1 MTIPIKPRER
11 TAIIQSLNAG
21 VVPRIGL
28 HHIQVGRTDEVK
40 AVLSDISKIKEDCA
54 TIRFIIGRYGSGKSF
69 FLNLSRTVA
78 LEQKLVVT
86 QADITPDRRLHASNG
101 QARQLYAELM
111 HNMSTKAKPEGG
123 AMVSVVEKWISDL
136 DFTLR
141 EEGKDHTEIT
151 KSIYHNLKPLQDLV
165 SGYDFATVVAKYYEG
180 YNTQNEVLQ
189 SSAIRW
195 LSGEYVTKTEAY
207 HDLGVRTIVNDS
219 TIYDYLKL
227 WGSFVRMAGY
237 SGILINIDE
246 MGVLSHRLNS
256 SQARNANYEMILRIL
271 NDSLQ
276 GNVKNVGFMF
286 AGIDGFL
293 IDKRRGLM
301 SYEALARRLAE
312 NEFAQQGR
320 KDFSGPVIH
329 LENLTPEDTYVLLH
343 NIRNVYASGDSNKYL
358 VPDEGIT
365 EFMSFCAKTIGSEF
379 YMTPGDVVKKFVG
392 FLSVIEQNPQTSW
405 GELLNILPQESLQK
419 QNKTNFSY
427 PISEDE
433 DDDELVSMKL

>member
-1 MTIPIKPRER
+1 MTTLIKPRER

-28 HHIQVGRTDEVK
+28 RHIQVGRVEELK
-40 AVLSDISKIKEDCA
+40 AILSDISKIKDESA
-54 TIRFIIGRYGSGKSF
+54 SIRFIIGRYGSGKSF
-69 FLNLSRTVA
+69 FLNLSRIVA

-111 HNMSTKAKPEGG
+111 HNMSTKAKPDGG

-141 EEGKDHTEIT
+141 EEGKDHAEIT
-151 KSIYHNLKPLQDLV
+151 RSIYRQLKPLQDLV

-180 YNTQNEVLQ
+180 YFSQNEKLQ
-189 SSAIRW
+189 GSAIRW

-207 HDLGVRTIVNDS
+207 QELGVRTIINDS
-219 TIYDYLKL
+219 SIYDYLKL

-237 SGILINIDE
+237 NGLLVNIDE
-246 MGVLSHRLNS
+246 MGVLPHRLNS
-256 SQARNANYEMILRIL
+256 SQARNSNYEMILRIL

-276 GNVKNVGFMF
+276 GNVKSIGFMF
-286 AGIDGFL
+286 AGIDDFL
-293 IDKRRGLM
+293 LDRRRGLM
-301 SYEALARRLAE
+301 SYDALARRLSE
-312 NEFAQQGR
+312 NEFARQGR

-329 LENLTPEDTYVLLH
+329 LDNLTPEDTYILLH
-343 NIRNVYASGDSNKYL
+343 NVRNVFASGDPTKNL
-358 VPDEGIT
+358 IPDEGIT
-365 EFMSFCAKTIGSEF
+365 GFMTYCAQTLGSEF

-392 FLSVIEQNPQTSW
+392 FLSVIEQNPDSSW
-405 GELLNILPQESLQK
+405 QEILNILPGDSKKESIVIDSPVQ
-419 QNKTNFSY
+419 
-427 PISEDE
+427 ISN
-433 DDDELVSMKL
+433 DDNDELVSLKL

>member
-1 MTIPIKPRER
+1 M
-11 TAIIQSLNAG
+11 
-21 VVPRIGL
+21 
-28 HHIQVGRTDEVK
+28 
-40 AVLSDISKIKEDCA
+40 
-54 TIRFIIGRYGSGKSF
+54 
-69 FLNLSRTVA
+69 
-78 LEQKLVVT
+78 
-86 QADITPDRRLHASNG
+86 
-101 QARQLYAELM
+101 
-111 HNMSTKAKPEGG
+111 
-123 AMVSVVEKWISDL
+123 
-136 DFTLR
+136 
-141 EEGKDHTEIT
+141 
-151 KSIYHNLKPLQDLV
+151 
-165 SGYDFATVVAKYYEG
+165 
-180 YNTQNEVLQ
+180 
-189 SSAIRW
+189 
-195 LSGEYVTKTEAY
+195 
-207 HDLGVRTIVNDS
+207 
-219 TIYDYLKL
+219 

-286 AGIDGFL
+286 AGIDEFL

>member
-1 MTIPIKPRER
+1 MTPTIKPKER

-28 HHIQVGRTDEVK
+28 HHIQVGRADEIK
-40 AVLSDISKIKEDCA
+40 AILSDISKIKDDSA

-69 FLNLSRTVA
+69 FLNLSRSVA

-141 EEGKDHTEIT
+141 EEGKDHSEII
-151 KSIYHNLKPLQDLV
+151 KSIYHKLKPLQDLV
-165 SGYDFATVVAKYYEG
+165 SGYDFATTIAKYYEG
-180 YNTQNEVLQ
+180 FNSQNEVLQ

-195 LSGEYVTKTEAY
+195 LSGEYTTKTEAY
-207 HDLGVRTIVNDS
+207 QDLGVRTIINDS

-227 WGSFVRMAGY
+227 WGAFVRMAGY
-237 SGILINIDE
+237 NGILVNIDE

-256 SQARNANYEMILRIL
+256 SQARNANYETILRIY
-271 NDSLQ
+271 NDSIQ
-276 GNVKNVGFMF
+276 GNVKNIGFMF
-286 AGIDGFL
+286 AGFDEFL
-293 IDKRRGLM
+293 SDRRRGLM
-301 SYEALARRLAE
+301 SYEALAQRLAD
-312 NEFAQQGR
+312 NEFAKQGR
-320 KDFSGPVIH
+320 KDYSGPVIY
-329 LENLTPEDTYVLLH
+329 LENLTPEDMYILLH
-343 NIRNVYASGDSNKYL
+343 NIRNVYASGDSTKYL
-358 VPDEGIT
+358 IPDEGIT
-365 EFMSFCAKTIGSEF
+365 GFMTYCAKTLGSEF
-379 YMTPGDVVKKFVG
+379 FMTPRDIIKKFVG
-392 FLSVIEQNPQTSW
+392 FLSVLEQNPQTSW
-405 GELLNILPQESLQK
+405 QELLNMLPEESK
-419 QNKTNFSY
+419 PESHET
-427 PISEDE
+427 ISSDLISDG

>member
-1 MTIPIKPRER
+1 
-11 TAIIQSLNAG
+11 IIQSLNAG

-28 HHIQVGRTDEVK
+28 HHIQVGRADEIK
-40 AVLSDISKIKEDCA
+40 AILSDISKIKDDSA

-69 FLNLSRTVA
+69 FLNLSRSVA

-141 EEGKDHTEIT
+141 EEGKDYSEIT
-151 KSIYHNLKPLQDLV
+151 KSIYHELKPLQDLV
-165 SGYDFATVVAKYYEG
+165 SGYDFATTIAKYYEG
-180 YNTQNEVLQ
+180 FYSQNEVLQ

-195 LSGEYVTKTEAY
+195 LCGEYVTKTEAY
-207 HDLGVRTIVNDS
+207 QDLGVRTIITDS

-237 SGILINIDE
+237 HGVLINIDE

-286 AGIDGFL
+286 AGIDEFL
-293 IDKRRGLM
+293 LDRRRGLM

-312 NEFAQQGR
+312 NEFAQHGR
-320 KDFSGPVIH
+320 KDYSGPVIH

-343 NIRNVYASGDSNKYL
+343 NIRNVYASGDSTKYL
-358 VPDEGIT
+358 IPDEGIT
-365 EFMSFCAKTIGSEF
+365 GFMTYCAKTLGSEF

-392 FLSVIEQNPQTSW
+392 FLSVIEQNPQTTW
-405 GELLNILPQESLQK
+405 QELLNLLPDEAKPQPNEIDSSESLL
-419 QNKTNFSY
+419 
-427 PISEDE
+427 DE
-433 DDDELVSMKL
+433 DDDDLISMKL

>member
-1 MTIPIKPRER
+1 MTITIKPRER
-11 TAIIQSLNAG
+11 TAIIQALSAG

-28 HHIQVGRTDEVK
+28 QHIQVGRAEEIK
-40 AVLSDISKIKEDCA
+40 AVLSDIQKIKDDCA
-54 TIRFIIGRYGSGKSF
+54 TIRFIIGKYGSGKSF

-111 HNMSTKAKPEGG
+111 HNMSTKAKPGGG
-123 AMVSVVEKWISDL
+123 AMVSVVEKWVSDL
-136 DFTLR
+136 DFSLR
-141 EEGKDHTEIT
+141 EEGKEHTEII

-165 SGYDFATVVAKYYEG
+165 SGYDFATAVAKYYEG
-180 YNTQNEVLQ
+180 YNSQNEVLQ
-189 SSAIRW
+189 GSAIRW
-195 LSGEYVTKTEAY
+195 LSGEYATKTEA
-207 HDLGVRTIVNDS
+207 HQDLGVRTIINDS

-227 WGSFVRMAGY
+227 WGSFVRLAGY
-237 SGILINIDE
+237 HGILINIDE

-286 AGIDGFL
+286 AGIDEFL
-293 IDKRRGLM
+293 SDKRRGLM

-312 NEFAQQGR
+312 NEFAQHGR
-320 KDFSGPVIH
+320 KDYSGPVIH
-329 LENLTPEDTYVLLH
+329 LENLSPEDTYVLLL
-343 NIRNVYASGDSNKYL
+343 NIRNVYASGDSSKHL
-358 VPDEGIT
+358 IPDEGIDG
-365 EFMSFCAKTIGSEF
+365 FIAYCAKTLGSEF
-379 YMTPGDVVKKFVG
+379 YMKPGDSVMKFVH

-405 GELLNILPQESLQK
+405 QEILNLLPADSISKQDEKFSPELLS
-419 QNKTNFSY
+419 
-427 PISEDE
+427 D